1 MKKAFLM
8 LLCAVPAVSFAGGQG
23 FGAPSVPLKT
33 QVKHLQADIAK
44 LKPGQTHKAFA
55 YADVGRNLAVQM
67 HNVAA
72 EKVFKAF
79 KPGDSL
85 VILKADAGML

>member
-1 MKKAFLM
+1 MKKALLM
-8 LLCAVPAVSFAGGQG
+8 LLCVVPAVSFAGGPG
-23 FGAPSVPLKT
+23 FGVPSVPLKT

-44 LKPGQTHKAFA
+44 LKLGQTHKAFA

-67 HNVAA
+67 HNVVA
-72 EKVFKAF
+72 EKAFKAF

-85 VILKADAGML
+85 AVLKADAGML